1 MRLLEPSQ
9 IGRSTMKAVTQKDTI
24 RTITTHYI
32 DGAFV
37 ESHGREVMDVIK
49 PTNRKVI
56 AKATLGDEEDTR
68 RAIAAAKRAFTSF
81 SHTTREERSRYL
93 RQLHKAVSARIDD
106 LTAAMVEEYGGV
118 ARFARLIVESGVNA
132 FAAAES
138 ALQQLP
144 LRESWGKTTVTLEPV
159 GVAGLITAWNANALF
174 ICLKLASAVAAG
186 CTVVIK
192 PSEMSPL
199 QTRVMVEAL
208 NAAELPKG
216 VFNVVTGLGTVVGAE
231 LLRNPDVAK
240 ISFTGSVAVGEAI
253 MRDAAA
259 TMKRVTLELGGKSP
273 TILLDDAAL
282 DQAVPSAL
290 IMAFLNSGQACAAGT
305 RLLVPKS
312 RLDEVK
318 RAIRE
323 AMRSF
328 TVGDPADPNIVVGPM
343 VSQKQ
348 YERVESYIRK
358 GIEEGAEV
366 LVGGEG
372 HPEGLEAGFFVKP
385 TVFVNVKND
394 MTIAQEEIFGPVLC
408 VIAYDSEDEAI
419 RIANDSKYGLHS
431 AVLGTD
437 IQRARRVASQLRAGR
452 VVINNMTDDPQA
464 PWGGFKYSG
473 VGREYGKYGI
483 EAFLE
488 PKAILE

>member
-1 MRLLEPSQ
+1 MA
-9 IGRSTMKAVTQKDTI
+9 TMETVAERDRIK
-24 RTITTHYI
+24 TITTHYI

-37 ESHGREVMDVIK
+37 ESHGREVMDIIK
-49 PTNRKVI
+49 PTNGKVI
-56 AKATLGDEEDTR
+56 ARVTLGDEEDTR
-68 RAIAAAKRAFTSF
+68 RAIAAAKRAFATF
-81 SHTTREERSRYL
+81 GRTTKEERARYL
-93 RQLHKAVSARIDD
+93 RQLHEAVSARIDD
-106 LTAAMVEEYGGV
+106 LTAVMVEEYGGV

-132 FAAAES
+132 FAAAEKG
-138 ALQQLP
+138 LQELP
-144 LRESWGKTTVTLEPV
+144 LRQSWGKTTVTLEPV

-192 PSEMSPL
+192 PSEMSSL
-199 QTRVMVEAL
+199 QTRIMVECL

-216 VFNVVTGLGTVVGAE
+216 VYNVVTGLGTVVGAE
-231 LLRNPDVAK
+231 LVRNPDVAK

-253 MRDAAA
+253 MRDGAA
-259 TMKRVTLELGGKSP
+259 TMKRITLELGGKSP

-282 DQAVPSAL
+282 DQAVPAAL
-290 IMAFLNSGQACAAGT
+290 TLAFMNSGQACAAGT

-312 RLDEVK
+312 RFDEVK
-318 RAIRE
+318 RAIRD
-323 AMRSF
+323 AMRAF
-328 TVGDPADPNIVVGPM
+328 TVGDPADLNIAVGPM

-372 HPEGLEAGFFVKP
+372 HPAGLEAGYFVKP

-394 MTIAQEEIFGPVLC
+394 MTIAQEEIFGPVLS
-408 VIAYDSEDEAI
+408 VIAYDSEDDAI
-419 RIANDSKYGLHS
+419 RIANDSKYGLHA
-431 AVLGTD
+431 AVIGTD
-437 IQRARRVASQLRAGR
+437 LQRARRVASQLRAGR